1 MKIKRHVII
10 INTVLCLGLAAGFF
24 AGCTSDKED
33 DAEENSD
40 KQARLMAQAKV
51 SKDDA
56 EKIAMAKVPDGTIK
70 EAELEKEHGKL
81 QWSFDMATPGAS
93 YTTEVNV
100 NAIDGSIINI
110 EHESAESEQKE
121 AAGEKE

>member
-1 MKIKRHVII
+1 MKIKKYVII
-10 INTVLCLGLAAGFF
+10 INTVLCLGLAAGFL
-24 AGCTSDKED
+24 AGCTSEKED
-33 DAEENSD
+33 EAEGHSD
-40 KQARLMAQAKV
+40 KQAKLMAEAKI

-56 EKIAMAKVPDGTIK
+56 QKIALAKVPDGTIK

-81 QWSFDMATPGAS
+81 QWSFDMSTPGAS

-100 NAIDGSIINI
+100 NAIDGTIINV

>member
-1 MKIKRHVII
+1 MKIKTPII
-10 INTVLCLGLAAGFF
+10 LINTVLCLGLAAGFF
-24 AGCTSDKED
+24 AGCTSEKED
-33 DAEENSD
+33 EAEGHSD
-40 KQARLMAQAKV
+40 KQATLMAQAKI

-81 QWSFDMATPGAS
+81 QWSFDMSTPGAS

-100 NAIDGSIINI
+100 NAIDGTIINV
-110 EHESAESEQKE
+110 EHESAENEKKE
-121 AAGEKE
+121 ADDKE